1 MAIQFSC
8 SNCLNPI
15 EVDDQYAEQ
24 MATCPYCRTVLKVP
38 STSTLESEQP
48 ISARPV
54 EPTTSP
60 EPSLPSGY
68 PQYQEPGSPTP
79 DPNRQRRARQWGY
92 SALALAFLTMMLGFF
107 YFVSLMGQG
116 MQSLPEITPD
126 NQFDPN
132 IQQQF
137 QAAIV
142 RVANTQTMVIAA
154 FGTIGFALA
163 TIITAVVALRYQVTW
178 FAVTALIL
186 GALGFSCL
194 SCMSSG
200 LVAQGA
206 MQQTQTQQASPNQP
220 IEANVPE
227 PNSEAT
233 DQDLTGDATA

>member
-54 EPTTSP
+54 EPSATPQSSFP
-60 EPSLPSGY
+60 AGY
-68 PQYQEPGSPTP
+68 PQYQEPGLLVP

-92 SALALAFLTMMLGFF
+92 SALALALLTMILGFF

-116 MQSLPEITPD
+116 MQSLPEITPE

-137 QAAIV
+137 QAALV
-142 RVANTQTMVIAA
+142 RVGNTQTMVIMA
-154 FGTIGFALA
+154 FGTIGIALA
-163 TIITAVVALRYQVTW
+163 AIITSVIAMRYQVTW

-186 GALGFSCL
+186 GGLGFSCL
-194 SCMSSG
+194 SCISSS
-200 LVAQGA
+200 LVAQS
-206 MQQTQTQQASPNQP
+206 TLQQAQQQQVAPNQP
-220 IEANVPE
+220 IDANVPE
-227 PNSEAT
+227 PNAEVG
-233 DQDLTGDATA
+233 DQALTEDATA